1 MNAALLQG
9 TALPPK
15 PVALTF
21 DDGYVDDYTN
31 IFPVLKEYGF
41 TATFFIITGRPDAND
56 PAYLSWSQIREMSDA
71 GMSMESHTKTHSDL
85 RGRDHDFLVYE
96 LLGSLQSLA
105 AHTGKEPHLFA
116 YPSGEYDDTT
126 LEMLK
131 SLSVWRAVTTH
142 NGAEITTDNTLELPR
157 LRVAGDTGVNG
168 LAYLLSVHN

>member
-1 MNAALLQG
+1 
-9 TALPPK
+9 
-15 PVALTF
+15 
-21 DDGYVDDYTN
+21 
-31 IFPVLKEYGF
+31 
-41 TATFFIITGRPDAND
+41 
-56 PAYLSWSQIREMSDA
+56 
-71 GMSMESHTKTHSDL
+71 L

-126 LEMLK
+126 LEVLK